1 MRSPPRST
9 RTDTLFP
16 YTTLCRPGRDANIF
30 FREQGCD
37 LERLVGVVEGADL
50 EPERARDIDHHRHLV
65 GAVTMVLDEDVAAQ
79 HAGKR
84 FELQV
89 TLRRIAGLC
98 AGFPLIPPADIVG
111 GVDPCLAIA
120 GDIAHSSRGRS
131 PFFAL
136 EALRIPAAQ
145 IGSASGRDRGCQ

>member
-1 MRSPPRST
+1 MIRLPQRST
-9 RTDTLFP
+9 LTDTCFP
-16 YTTLCRPGRDANIF
+16 TRSSS
-30 FREQGCD
+30 D
-37 LERLVGVVEGADL
+37 L
-50 EPERARDIDHHRHLV
+50 PV

-111 GVDPCLAIA
+111 GVDQCLAIA

-131 PFFAL
+131 PFFAI
-136 EALRIPAAQ
+136 ERSEERRVGKECFRTCRSR
-145 IGSASGRDRGCQ
+145 GSPHH

>member
-1 MRSPPRST
+1 
-9 RTDTLFP
+9 
-16 YTTLCRPGRDANIF
+16 
-30 FREQGCD
+30 
-37 LERLVGVVEGADL
+37 
-50 EPERARDIDHHRHLV
+50 
-65 GAVTMVLDEDVAAQ
+65 MVLDEDVAAQ

-131 PFFAL
+131 PFFAI
-136 EALRIPAAQ
+136 ETLRILAARDLQ
-145 IGSASGRDRGCQ
+145 AIGRSEERRVGKECVSTCRSRWSPYH